1 MLNYLVICLCV
12 YPIWSFISAD
22 LAQQVQGIL
31 PVGPRSQLLTLADS
45 WNRIPSV
52 SWLSSKQETASATAS
67 RSGIRVS
74 QRIWVSVYYM
84 SNNLYHFYIF
94 IKLNIFIFA
103 QFYIISYFIISA
115 ILLIYLFSSF
125 QQSHWYISSRFY
137 NLINYS
143 FSITIYNII
152 HLNILWLWYSM
163 YEENPESFPGCFRAV
178 WRQPGTIHQ
187 S

>member
-103 QFYIISYFIISA
+103 QFLYHILFHHLCNSTNISLSIIPA
-115 ILLIYLFSSF
+115 IPLIYLFLFLQFNQLFFFYYYLQYHSF
-125 QQSHWYISSRFY
+125 KYF
-137 NLINYS
+137 
-143 FSITIYNII
+143 II
-152 HLNILWLWYSM
+152 MILY
-163 YEENPESFPGCFRAV
+163 V
-178 WRQPGTIHQ
+178 W
-187 S
+187 